1 MIVKAVL
8 ESTIRLVRL
17 RSPSS
22 EPKSNKAG
30 ALFLKGKTR
39 AGGLAHLERARARP
53 PYITVLPDLFR
64 LTAPTLLAHLFGGRM
79 TK

>member
-22 EPKSNKAG
+22 EPSNKAG

-64 LTAPTLLAHLFGGRM
+64 LTAPKLLAHLFGGRM

>member
-22 EPKSNKAG
+22 ELKSNKAG

-53 PYITVLPDLFR
+53 PYITVLPDLFSFDCSKIVG
-64 LTAPTLLAHLFGGRM
+64 TLVRWSDD
-79 TK
+79 